1 MILAAVCLILALVAQ
16 FTCPVAPVSTV
27 IMIALGVLFIYLGSK
42 RNKVKN
48 LSKKRKTGSW

>member
-1 MILAAVCLILALVAQ
+1 MMILAAVCLILALVAQ

-42 RNKVKN
+42 ETK
-48 LSKKRKTGSW
+48 